1 MKKILSAL
9 AFLLFF
15 IAASSQEDSSKLRIS
30 LLTCTP
36 GSELYSVFG
45 HNALR
50 VVDSAAGTDVVYNFG
65 TFNFDD
71 PNFYSKFVLG
81 KLMYFLSQEYYPDF
95 VFSYKYF
102 SRGITEQV
110 LDLKE
115 EEKKEI
121 QRELFENI
129 SEENRYYKY
138 DFLFDN
144 CTTRLRDIIFKSR
157 ADNTVQPPQL
167 NIGRKTFR
175 DHLHGYLNR
184 AEMQWTTLGIDLLLG
199 IGADQ
204 IMTDR
209 ESMFLP
215 DHLATGV
222 RLSIRGNKT
231 IMKEEIVPLP
241 DAQPSPEKLLFWQT
255 PVFFFSLFALLC
267 VFPVFFS
274 GLTLTGFQL
283 VMDRTLFI
291 SSGLLGSLL
300 LFMWFG
306 TDHQSFSNN
315 LNILWAMPTHLVIG
329 FLLPSTNPLLK
340 KYFKVYS
347 LSILLMLVVASFLP
361 GYINF
366 SLYPLIAAISFRC
379 WILGSNR
386 GV

>member
-1 MKKILSAL
+1 
-9 AFLLFF
+9 
-15 IAASSQEDSSKLRIS
+15 
-30 LLTCTP
+30 
-36 GSELYSVFG
+36 
-45 HNALR
+45 
-50 VVDSAAGTDVVYNFG
+50 
-65 TFNFDD
+65 
-71 PNFYSKFVLG
+71 
-81 KLMYFLSQEYYPDF
+81 
-95 VFSYKYF
+95 
-102 SRGITEQV
+102 
-110 LDLKE
+110 
-115 EEKKEI
+115 
-121 QRELFENI
+121 
-129 SEENRYYKY
+129 
-138 DFLFDN
+138 
-144 CTTRLRDIIFKSR
+144 
-157 ADNTVQPPQL
+157 
-167 NIGRKTFR
+167 
-175 DHLHGYLNR
+175 
-184 AEMQWTTLGIDLLLG
+184 
-199 IGADQ
+199 
-204 IMTDR
+204 
-209 ESMFLP
+209 MFLP

-222 RLSIRGNKT
+222 RLAIRGNKT

-347 LSILLMLVVASFLP
+347 LSILLMLVIASFLP
-361 GYINF
+361 GYINI
-366 SLYPLIAAISFRC
+366 SLYPLITAISFRC

-386 GV
+386 GI